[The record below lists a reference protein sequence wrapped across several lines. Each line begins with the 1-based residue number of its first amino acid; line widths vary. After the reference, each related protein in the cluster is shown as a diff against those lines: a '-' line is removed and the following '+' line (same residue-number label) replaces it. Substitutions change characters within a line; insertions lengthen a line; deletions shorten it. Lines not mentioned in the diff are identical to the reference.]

1 MELLLYASWIWIN
14 QGCWVKINSYLLQ
27 VCHWEE
33 TLSWVW
39 IKGWTGGVVYRVFSS
54 CSARRNSQQ
63 ALQPQPQLV
72 TRFQAFQE
80 SFTAGGGLEASPVFP
95 QVDGVCKVAPV
106 VALLAGDP
114 SASAEILGQ
123 FGVSNQDSKFW
134 VTKDCCILKFIQTSL
149 NHNWFL
155 H

>member
-1 MELLLYASWIWIN
+1 MPVGFGSIRAAELQFQHLW
-14 QGCWVKINSYLLQ
+14 LQ

-54 CSARRNSQQ
+54 CSTRTNSQQ

-72 TRFQAFQE
+72 ARFQAFQE
-80 SFTAGGGLEASPVFP
+80 SAFTAGGAWSISCFSTGGWCLQSCPGSCTACGWS
-95 QVDGVCKVAPV
+95 QC
-106 VALLAGDP
+106 
-114 SASAEILGQ
+114 LGRD
-123 FGVSNQDSKFW
+123 FGVNLESNQDSKFW
-134 VTKDCCILKFIQTSL
+134 VIKDCCILKFIQASL
-149 NHNWFL
+149 NQNWFL